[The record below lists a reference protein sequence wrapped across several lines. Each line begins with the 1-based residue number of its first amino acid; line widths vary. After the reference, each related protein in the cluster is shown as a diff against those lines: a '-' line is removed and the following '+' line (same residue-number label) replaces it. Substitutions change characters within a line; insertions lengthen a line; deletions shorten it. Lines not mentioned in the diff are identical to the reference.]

1 MPAKAGIHA
10 FLSPTPS
17 TVSGSKQALLFLKK
31 KKQKNFIYCGPRLD
45 IRQHSI
51 AFTTP
56 KAYFFLALAEVLFAG
71 PYSSM
76 TDARFEYGEVRQVAF
91 GFINGRFFVC
101 VYTDRNAERRVI
113 SLRKAYKREMQRHAD
128 KLE

>member
-10 FLSPTPS
+10 FLSPAPS
-17 TVSGSKQALLFLKK
+17 AGSGSKQALLSLKK
-31 KKQKNFIYCGPRLD
+31 KKQKNFIYCGPRLG
-45 IRQHSI
+45 IRQRSI

-71 PYSSM
+71 PYTSM
-76 TDARFEYGEVRQVAF
+76 TDDRFEYGEVRQVAF

-113 SLRKAYKREMQRHAD
+113 SLRKANKREVQRHAN